1 MRNAKAVTMRVDTR
15 QVTAWNLGRVFEE
28 YEEVPGGLQRAS
40 ATAAARHAKIRAVTI
55 TQATMGNDI
64 PLFQLERSTPF
75 AR

>member
-1 MRNAKAVTMRVDTR
+1 MRVDTR

-28 YEEVPGGLQRAS
+28 YEEVGGLQRAS
-40 ATAAARHAKIRAVTI
+40 ATAAAARHAKIRAVTI